1 MKPRAVHWLALL
13 GVIVIAATLVAITWY
28 QRREMKRLPD
38 ERVIGSQLVVEK
50 LSGPRY
56 FQENIQERGADGEP
70 VIFPD
75 EAHAQVTRVVKERSW
90 NAEQERKLHQ
100 LIDKLTEEP
109 ASRMVGR
116 VRVNLARLNLALDQ
130 LQQESEAHP

>member
-1 MKPRAVHWLALL
+1 MKTRAVHWLALL
-13 GVIVIAATLVAITWY
+13 GVMMIAAALMAITWY
-28 QRREMKRLPD
+28 QRHEMKRLPN
-38 ERVIGSQLVVEK
+38 ERVIGAQLVVEK

-56 FQENIQERGADGEP
+56 FQENIQERGSDGEP

-75 EAHAQVTRVVKERSW
+75 EAHAQVPRIVKERSW

-116 VRVNLARLNLALDQ
+116 VRINLARLNLALDQ
-130 LQQESEAHP
+130 LQNESKAQP